1 MPLGT
6 PSESG
11 TRQYQL
17 ALRSVD
23 FVDPDYRLVIQCTAD
38 TDNMADE
45 DVATIFQKFV
55 DLVASSEDFVLMSAA
70 RTKHFSEAI
79 TPTP

>member
-17 ALRSVD
+17 TARSVD
-23 FVDPDYRLVIQCTAD
+23 FVDEDYHLSILCTAE
-38 TDNMADE
+38 TENMADE

-55 DLVASSEDFVLMSAA
+55 DLVAGSEDFVLTSAT
-70 RTKHFSEAI
+70 RTKHFSETI